1 MTVARATEPRGSSV
15 ADDRRALGS
24 TPTEIL
30 GRRLPEEELCIKCG
44 ACLPACPTYI
54 STGLERESPRGRTQ
68 LIRAVAEDRLRPDD
82 YFTTQMYDC
91 LDCRACEAPCPVGVP
106 IGSLVL
112 EARDAAERRSNSAR
126 RSPSPVARFGRWAL
140 ERGLFAHPR
149 RMEWPVFAM
158 AWLYQRSG
166 LQSIIRA
173 TGVLRLV
180 PPLRHLELWLP
191 LLPGRPWRWRFPGA
205 GVHLESYGPARMRAA
220 FFLGCFM
227 NTVFA
232 DASVASVE
240 VLRRNGVDVI
250 TPRGIRCCGAPQMDV
265 GDIELARE
273 FARTNISILETTNAA
288 VVISDC
294 AACSGM
300 LKEYGELLKDDPD
313 WASRSAR
320 FSARVRDFSELMLE
334 LIHAGSPLGRVEATV
349 TYHDPCH
356 LAHLQRVTQA
366 PRELLQ
372 MIPGIRYAEM
382 PCSDICC
389 GSAGTYTFRR
399 WNQSMA
405 MLDDKITN
413 AISTGAE
420 LVVTANPG
428 CLGQLALGFRRAE
441 TRLPVRHL
449 SQILLEA
456 YESRGEDEAGP
467 FVAWQV
473 SRPGRST
480 EPAHGVPVWHM
491 GVTDSACARSR
502 R

>member
-1 MTVARATEPRGSSV
+1 MTRAAEPRASLVVG
-15 ADDRRALGS
+15 DRIAPES
-24 TPTEIL
+24 TPGEAL
-30 GRRLPEEELCIKCG
+30 RRRLPEEELCIKCG
-44 ACLPACPTYI
+44 ACLPACPTYV

-82 YFTTQMYDC
+82 YFATQMYDC
-91 LDCRACEAPCPVGVP
+91 LDCRACELPCPVGVP

-112 EARDAAERRSNSAR
+112 EARAAAQRRSNTAR
-126 RSPSPVARFGRWAL
+126 GSPNLMARLGRWTL

-149 RMEWPVFAM
+149 RMEWPVFIM
-158 AWLYQRSG
+158 GWLYQRSG
-166 LQSIIRA
+166 LQGIVRA
-173 TGVLRLV
+173 TGVLRLL
-180 PPLRHLELWLP
+180 PQLRHLELWLP
-191 LLPGRPWRWRFPGA
+191 SLPGRPWRWRFAGA
-205 GVHLESYGPARMRAA
+205 GARLESYGPARMRAA
-220 FFLGCFM
+220 YFLGCFM

-250 TPRGIRCCGAPQMDV
+250 TPRGIRCCGAPQMDL

-273 FARTNISILETTNAA
+273 FARTNISILETTDAA
-288 VVISDC
+288 VVVSDC

-320 FSARVRDFSELMLE
+320 LSARVRDFSELMLE
-334 LIHAGSPLGRVEATV
+334 LIHDGPPLGRVETAA

-382 PCSDICC
+382 PCSDTCC
-389 GSAGTYTFRR
+389 GSAGTYSFRR
-399 WNQSMA
+399 WHQSMA
-405 MLDDKITN
+405 ILDEKIAN

-420 LVVTANPG
+420 VVVTANPG
-428 CLGQLALGFRRAE
+428 CLGQLEMGFRRAG
-441 TRLPVRHL
+441 TRIPVRHL

-456 YESRGEDEAGP
+456 YESSDEERADH
-467 FVAWQV
+467 
-473 SRPGRST
+473 SS
-480 EPAHGVPVWHM
+480 E
-491 GVTDSACARSR
+491 
-502 R
+502 